1 MAKNKKQEQK
11 RIEEQR
17 KKQSRETM
25 SFNRF
30 LLFRYVA
37 AFFFFLN
44 LYWLVLLIQGHQLTL
59 LLPLLLMV
67 AVLPVVWEHFK
78 KLHNSSNELPYS
90 KIYFWIQLGVN
101 FVLLLICM
109 TPLFA
114 NFYPFMSVRGKT
126 LIITMLI
133 LGILLCLFM
142 ERRVNLIEHDR
153 DRYLK
158 TMQEYNDALNK
169 K

>member
-67 AVLPVVWEHFK
+67 AVLPVVWEHSK
-78 KLHNSSNELPYS
+78 KLHDSSNKLPCS
-90 KIYFWIQLGVN
+90 KVYFWIQLGVN
-101 FVLLLICM
+101 FVLLLICV
-109 TPLFA
+109 TPLFTD
-114 NFYPFMSVRGKT
+114 FYPFMSAKGKT

-158 TMQEYNDALNK
+158 TMQNYNDALK
-169 K
+169 